1 MALNR
6 NNLNSAF
13 ALGKDKK
20 TGKWSVGQW
29 ANQALWTVDGSNK
42 RICAFKEM
50 TFWRYFREAIEHVS
64 DVQLSLGDRVSI
76 PVKRGINEWYY
87 VIDKITSDDGK
98 FHYLVGI

>member
-20 TGKWSVGQW
+20 TGKWEVGQW
-29 ANQALWTVDGSNK
+29 ANQALWTIDGSNK
-42 RICAFKEM
+42 RICGFKEM
-50 TFWRYFREAIEHVS
+50 THWRYFREAVEHVS
-64 DVQLSLGDRVSI
+64 EVELSPGDRVGVT
-76 PVKRGINEWYY
+76 VKRGINEWYY
-87 VIDKITSDDGK
+87 VIYPIASDDGK